1 VNYRIIVEY
10 QEITMNAGAILFI
23 QTTSLGFV
31 AIPSSNWI
39 IREGYAGGNL
49 LRVSSSCAVGY
60 QYNHPTN
67 PTAWVEIWGDGR
79 RVGIEEWDDANLI
92 DSDGWSQLWKIDKD
106 YICLGGSISS
116 RDFCSKC
123 PVAYTSNFDKTVCIP
138 GNISDNI
145 KAAQITTISIL
156 ITGIGLNLLNSLIGN
171 SSPQSSLSMLN
182 TIQLILLLPLVWAFI
197 PKNVIDFLRG
207 LKLTLLNFEFL
218 ALEVVY
224 SLF

>member
-1 VNYRIIVEY
+1 
-10 QEITMNAGAILFI
+10 
-23 QTTSLGFV
+23 
-31 AIPSSNWI
+31 
-39 IREGYAGGNL
+39 
-49 LRVSSSCAVGY
+49 
-60 QYNHPTN
+60 
-67 PTAWVEIWGDGR
+67 
-79 RVGIEEWDDANLI
+79 
-92 DSDGWSQLWKIDKD
+92 
-106 YICLGGSISS
+106 
-116 RDFCSKC
+116 
-123 PVAYTSNFDKTVCIP
+123 VCIP

-182 TIQLILLLPLVWAFI
+182 TIQLILLLPLVGAFI